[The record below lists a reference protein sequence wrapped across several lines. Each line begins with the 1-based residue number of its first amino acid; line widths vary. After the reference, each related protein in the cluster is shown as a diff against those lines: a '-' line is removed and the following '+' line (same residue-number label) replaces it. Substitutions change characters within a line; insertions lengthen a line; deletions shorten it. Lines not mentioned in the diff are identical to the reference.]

1 MIKVLPGATC
11 AAAANYGIKL
21 VSVGFVIDVGV
32 AAAAAAAA
40 TAANILTEITAI
52 TVSHISA
59 I

>member
-1 MIKVLPGATC
+1 MPGATC

-32 AAAAAAAA
+32 ATGAAA
-40 TAANILTEITAI
+40 TAADVLTEKYFTTI